1 MIGEQWKTIMYS
13 LFEIR
18 KILSVSKPGGDK
30 GVKILLA
37 AYSENASNS
46 ILALVCDNGKFN
58 IYFIWYILHLLIVL
72 NSLANYL
79 QNGSKVYKLINLWT
93 IWLSEDSKYYLK
105 KYLNQNWARLL

>member
-1 MIGEQWKTIMYS
+1 MYS

-46 ILALVCDNGKFN
+46 ILALVCDNGKF
-58 IYFIWYILHLLIVL
+58 
-72 NSLANYL
+72 
-79 QNGSKVYKLINLWT
+79 
-93 IWLSEDSKYYLK
+93 
-105 KYLNQNWARLL
+105 